1 HDRTYGF
8 HTTEDPVEVV
18 NIRLTAI
25 GAAETPPPAAGDG
38 TGAAPTGERAVWF
51 TAEEAIVAPL
61 YQRADLAPGVDFVGP
76 AIIDQTDATTVV
88 HPGDR
93 VTVDAAGNLLIEVS
107 T

>member
-1 HDRTYGF
+1 MT
-8 HTTEDPVEVV
+8 
-18 NIRLTAI
+18 
-25 GAAETPPPAAGDG
+25 
-38 TGAAPTGERAVWF
+38 
-51 TAEEAIVAPL
+51 PL
-61 YQRADLAPGVDFVGP
+61 YQRGDLATGADFVGP